1 MSLRGILARRVRQM
15 RANAGLTQADL
26 ARRLGR
32 SQTVVSLAETGGS
45 RIGEGYV
52 RRVMVACGLVDEAA
66 EAAEVASEEGYVVG
80 VDPETGEVVRRGSER
95 DAQLHEKYIWWSNG
109 YWAG

>member
-1 MSLRGILARRVRQM
+1 
-15 RANAGLTQADL
+15 
-26 ARRLGR
+26 
-32 SQTVVSLAETGGS
+32 
-45 RIGEGYV
+45 
-52 RRVMVACGLVDEAA
+52 LVDEAA